1 MKRIRRAPVLGV
13 VLALLGPAP
22 LDRPNAQE
30 PTPLQALRNQFAS
43 RLEQIATGLDGVMG
57 YAVIDLTSGERFER
71 LATQPF
77 PTASTIKLAILYELF
92 RQAEEGRVALD
103 SPVALEPR
111 HVVGGA
117 GVLQHLT
124 AVTLSL
130 RNHAALM
137 VVLSDNTATN
147 VLIDALGMDRIG
159 ARMQALG
166 TPDVRLRR
174 HMMDGEAAMRGEEN
188 VATPAGIA
196 RLLMAIQE
204 GEKVTRASRDAM
216 IEILQKEKDKS
227 SPMLDGIPPDVPVAS
242 KPGDL
247 DAVRVD
253 AGIVQVPDRPYVFV
267 AMTTWLGSDA
277 DGERAIAEA
286 SRAAY
291 GYFSRLAV
299 SSEHGRRMR

>member
-1 MKRIRRAPVLGV
+1 MRGAPALAA
-13 VLALLGPAP
+13 VLALLGLPAV
-22 LDRPNAQE
+22 DRLTAQE
-30 PTPLQALRNQFAS
+30 PTPQRVLRNHFAS

-57 YAVIDLTSGERFER
+57 YAVIDLASKDRFER
-71 LATQPF
+71 LAAQPF

-92 RQAEEGRVALD
+92 RQAEEGRVTLD
-103 SPVALEPR
+103 SPATLDPR
-111 HVVGGA
+111 RVVGGA

-124 AVTLSL
+124 GVTMSL
-130 RNHAALM
+130 RDHAALM

-166 TPDVRLRR
+166 VPDVRLRR
-174 HMMDGEAAMRGEEN
+174 HMMDGEAARRGDEN
-188 VATPAGIA
+188 VATPGGIA
-196 RLLMAIQE
+196 RLLLAIHD

-227 SPMLDGIPPDVPVAS
+227 SPMLDGIPPGVPVAS

-253 AGIVQVPDRPYVFV
+253 AGIVQVQDRPYVFV
-267 AMTTWLGSDA
+267 AMTTWLGRDA
-277 DGERAIAEA
+277 DGERAITEA

-291 GYFSRLAV
+291 DYFSRLAL